1 MSFKNRVLLHRT
13 GRSQFG
19 DPGQPP
25 LAPYVPSAKEKAR
38 EQEMRALHK
47 TLNAAFIKEH
57 GQTWLA
63 AFDGLAKREAWAKL
77 YPDGRPALSTFL
89 THGREFA
96 SFEDYLLFRLV
107 GNKRKSLVLLGH
119 SKADIDAAMS
129 KFAECGR
136 YYVSWGK
143 SRRTYGSL

>member
-1 MSFKNRVLLHRT
+1 M
-13 GRSQFG
+13 G
-19 DPGQPP
+19 DSGQPS

-38 EQEMRALHK
+38 DRKMRSLHK
-47 TLNAAFIKEH
+47 ALNTAFVKEH
-57 GQTWLA
+57 GNAWLA

-77 YPDGRPALSTFL
+77 YPHCRSALSTFL

-96 SFEDYLLFRLV
+96 SFEDYLLFLLV
-107 GNKRKSLVLLGH
+107 SNKRKSLALLGH

-129 KFAECGR
+129 KFAECGH

-143 SRRTYGSL
+143 SRRTFGSL